1 MHQGQL
7 PGGQNAPPAQQSHAQ
22 QNIQAFN
29 NNAQQ
34 PPPAVPNVPVS
45 QANQDFVNVQSLDDL
60 ITEAKEAESSKPVK
74 VADIPDVPKAEPGVT
89 SQHAPVKKEGA
100 EIEKPQEKP
109 EEKTDGKKDRDKS
122 KATKLVYDDNEI
134 SPEEKMA
141 KMARYTYIPDRNAI
155 RI

>member
-34 PPPAVPNVPVS
+34 LPPAIPNVPVP
-45 QANQDFVNVQSLDDL
+45 QTNQDFVNGQSLDDL
-60 ITEAKEAESSKPVK
+60 ISEAKEAESSKPVTA
-74 VADIPDVPKAEPGVT
+74 ADIPDVPKAEPGVT
-89 SQHAPVKKEGA
+89 NQPTAVKKEGV
-100 EIEKPQEKP
+100 EPERSQEKT
-109 EEKTDGKKDRDKS
+109 EEKTDGKKDKDKS

-141 KMARYTYIPDRNAI
+141 KMARYAYIPDRNAI
-155 RI
+155 RV

>member
-22 QNIQAFN
+22 QNMQAFN

-34 PPPAVPNVPVS
+34 LPPAAPTVLELAAPQES
-45 QANQDFVNVQSLDDL
+45 ANGESLDDL
-60 ITEAKEAESSKPVK
+60 ISEAKEAESSKPTEA
-74 VADIPDVPKAEPGVT
+74 ADKPDVPKAESNVT
-89 SQHAPVKKEGA
+89 TEPVLAKEEA
-100 EIEKPQEKP
+100 KP
-109 EEKTDGKKDRDKS
+109 EVKLEEKAEGKKDKDKS

-141 KMARYTYIPDRNAI
+141 KMARYAYIPDRNAI
-155 RI
+155 RV

>member
-34 PPPAVPNVPVS
+34 LPPTISNVPVS
-45 QANQDFVNVQSLDDL
+45 QTNQDVVNGQSLDDL
-60 ITEAKEAESSKPVK
+60 ISEAKEAESSKPIK
-74 VADIPDVPKAEPGVT
+74 AADISDVPKAEPGVT
-89 SQHAPVKKEGA
+89 NQPAPVKKEGA
-100 EIEKPQEKP
+100 EEKPQEKP
-109 EEKTDGKKDRDKS
+109 EEKTDGKKDKDKS

-141 KMARYTYIPDRNAI
+141 KMARYAYIPDRNAI
-155 RI
+155 RV